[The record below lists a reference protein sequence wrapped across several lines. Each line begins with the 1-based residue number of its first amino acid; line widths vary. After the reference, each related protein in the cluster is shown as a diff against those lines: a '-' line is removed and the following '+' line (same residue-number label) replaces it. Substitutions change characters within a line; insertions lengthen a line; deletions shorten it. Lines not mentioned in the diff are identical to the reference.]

1 MSQRMW
7 IYVGCLGIELLLG
20 TYFYVSGAH
29 GLRETQLLQK
39 KCAAVE
45 QACDEL
51 AQKINAVQQELID
64 WRQDPAY
71 REQDA
76 RHRLHMGTPQETW
89 YRY

>member
-1 MSQRMW
+1 MSSRMLM
-7 IYVGCLGIELLLG
+7 YLGCLAIELLAG

-39 KCAAVE
+39 KCELVE
-45 QACDEL
+45 QACNGL
-51 AQKINAVQQELID
+51 TNKIHQTQQELID
-64 WRQDPAY
+64 WKQDPTY

-76 RHRLHMGTPQETW
+76 RRRLHRGSPQEVW

>member
-1 MSQRMW
+1 MVRRMW
-7 IYVGCLGIELLLG
+7 IYFGCLGVELLLG

-29 GLRETQLLQK
+29 GLRETQLLHK
-39 KCAAVE
+39 KCIVVEGLCNELISDISAA
-45 QACDEL
+45 
-51 AQKINAVQQELID
+51 QQELID

-76 RHRLHMGTPQETW
+76 RHRLHMGTLQETW